1 MVPNPEIKKIVDAM
15 ENVIENTN
23 IRGFSKFI
31 ALTVEGF
38 LKVCELNSVGNIYK
52 YHDNGYTMFFMSQ
65 IQK

>member
-1 MVPNPEIKKIVDAM
+1 M

-23 IRGFSKFI
+23 IRGFSKFL

-38 LKVCELNSVGNIYK
+38 LKVCELNSVVIFINIMIV
-52 YHDNGYTMFFMSQ
+52 GIQCFFMSQ